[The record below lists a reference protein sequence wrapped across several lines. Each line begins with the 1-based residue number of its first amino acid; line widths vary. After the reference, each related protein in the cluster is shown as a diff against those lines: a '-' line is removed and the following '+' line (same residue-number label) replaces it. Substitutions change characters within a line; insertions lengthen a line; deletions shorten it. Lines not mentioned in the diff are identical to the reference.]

1 MKALTI
7 RRLRPS
13 DAEALYRI
21 LSDRQVMRYLEP
33 PYDRLQTEQFLR
45 EAGLAEPPL
54 VYGTEEDG
62 RLLGYVIYHAYDPD
76 SMELGWVLARNEW
89 GKGYAGTLNKMLIE
103 QARKAG
109 MDAVIECSPEQAATK
124 AIAEKH
130 GFTYCGRDSGCEV
143 YRLKL
148 RAE

>member
-1 MKALTI
+1 MKDLTI

-54 VYGTEEDG
+54 VYGTEEGG
-62 RLLGYVIYHAYDPD
+62 RAMSSTTPMTRTAW
-76 SMELGWVLARNEW
+76 SW
-89 GKGYAGTLNKMLIE
+89 AG
-103 QARKAG
+103 
-109 MDAVIECSPEQAATK
+109 CSPRTA
-124 AIAEKH
+124 
-130 GFTYCGRDSGCEV
+130 GGRAMPPG
-143 YRLKL
+143 
-148 RAE
+148 

>member
-62 RLLGYVIYHAYDPD
+62 RLLGYVITTPMTRTAW
-76 SMELGWVLARNEW
+76 SW
-89 GKGYAGTLNKMLIE
+89 AG
-103 QARKAG
+103 
-109 MDAVIECSPEQAATK
+109 CSPRTA
-124 AIAEKH
+124 
-130 GFTYCGRDSGCEV
+130 GGRAMRPG
-143 YRLKL
+143 
-148 RAE
+148 

>member
-1 MKALTI
+1 MKDLTI

-21 LSDRQVMRYLEP
+21 LSDQQVMRYLEP

-76 SMELGWVLARNEW
+76 SMELGWVLSPDCW
-89 GKGYAGTLNKMLIE
+89 G
-103 QARKAG
+103 
-109 MDAVIECSPEQAATK
+109 
-124 AIAEKH
+124 
-130 GFTYCGRDSGCEV
+130 
-143 YRLKL
+143 
-148 RAE
+148 RAMPPG

>member
-76 SMELGWVLARNEW
+76 SMELGWVPPRT
-89 GKGYAGTLNKMLIE
+89 AG
-103 QARKAG
+103 
-109 MDAVIECSPEQAATK
+109 
-124 AIAEKH
+124 
-130 GFTYCGRDSGCEV
+130 GRAMPPG
-143 YRLKL
+143 
-148 RAE
+148 